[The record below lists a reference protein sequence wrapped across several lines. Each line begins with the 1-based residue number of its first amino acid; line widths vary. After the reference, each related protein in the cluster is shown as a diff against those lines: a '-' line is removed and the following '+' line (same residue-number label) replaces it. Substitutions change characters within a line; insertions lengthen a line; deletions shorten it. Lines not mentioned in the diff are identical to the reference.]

1 MVSFIEITNLL
12 SDRFVGSINI
22 PFLVLHANDDPIAMT
37 KYIPKTD
44 LMRNPNAMLIE
55 TNTGGHCDFFMR
67 APGKKFDY
75 QRVSGMNPNDLI

>member
-44 LMRNPNAMLIE
+44 LMRNPNAML
-55 TNTGGHCDFFMR
+55 R